1 MEERPPESSDP
12 SPLAVPP
19 PPFGSEPPPPPP
31 PPPSDPPPTPPD
43 LIPWE
48 RSGVDVFS
56 AFIGTIRLL
65 LSSPR
70 KAFEMIPAAGALGR
84 PFAFAMIV
92 GLLGVWGDTF
102 WRLVL
107 ADWWKGWIPARGS
120 GSFEPSTFMEVAF
133 GLAAPLWIPIVILI
147 AAALQHL
154 FLFAVGGAR
163 GGFRA
168 TFRAVCYSWAPS
180 PLALIPLCGQLV
192 GSIWGLVLGIVGLA
206 VLHRI
211 STGRAALAVFLPMI
225 LCCGCVII
233 ALIMFGTAIF
243 AALQGHG

>member
-1 MEERPPESSDP
+1 MEERPPEPLGPDP
-12 SPLAVPP
+12 SAVPP

-31 PPPSDPPPTPPD
+31 PPPPPD
-43 LIPWE
+43 QPPAPALIPWE
-48 RSGVDVFS
+48 RSGVEVFG

-70 KAFEMIPAAGALGR
+70 KAFEMIPPTGALGR

-107 ADWWKGWIPARGS
+107 ADWWKQWIPTTKEG
-120 GSFEPSTFMEVAF
+120 FEPSTFMEVGF
-133 GLAAPLWIPIVILI
+133 GLAAPLWIPIVILV
-147 AAALQHL
+147 AAALQHV

-163 GGFRA
+163 SGFRG

-180 PLALIPLCGQLV
+180 PLALIPICGQLV
-192 GSIWGLVLGIVGLA
+192 GSIWGLVLGIIGLA
-206 VLHRI
+206 VLHKI
-211 STGRAALAVFLPMI
+211 TYGRAALAVFLPLL
-225 LCCGCVII
+225 LCCGCI
-233 ALIMFGTAIF
+233 ALALALFGAAIF
-243 AALQGHG
+243 AALQGRG